1 MTKTTVVLK
10 TMGITKKTSV
20 WACDISDHHPG
31 MYVEFAQGGG
41 EARGSP
47 RVSPLQNQK
56 LLRLATIFWERP
68 ILQRKVPL
76 ALGAQLAFDLAPLH
90 APWDSTGSF

>member
-31 MYVEFAQGGG
+31 MYVGFAQGGG
-41 EARGSP
+41 GGPWEPQGKPSP
-47 RVSPLQNQK
+47 KPKTPQ
-56 LLRLATIFWERP
+56 IGHYF
-68 ILQRKVPL
+68 
-76 ALGAQLAFDLAPLH
+76 LGAANFAKKGPTCSRGPIGL
-90 APWDSTGSF
+90 